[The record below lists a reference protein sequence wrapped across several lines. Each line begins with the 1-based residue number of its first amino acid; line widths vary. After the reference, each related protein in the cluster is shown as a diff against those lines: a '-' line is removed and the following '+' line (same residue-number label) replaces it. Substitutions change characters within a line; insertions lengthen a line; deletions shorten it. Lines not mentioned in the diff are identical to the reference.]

1 MGNKNGGSGKGGGGG
16 GGGGDRKPTSTG
28 TGVVKTIGKL
38 KKTDKTLEQ
47 KITLKE
53 KKIAALKRQAKAK
66 AKKGDKKGAIFC
78 IRQIKLN
85 QKNVEKMEKFR
96 LNIQAQIQ
104 SLEDASTT
112 ALVADGMKA
121 TNAQL
126 HTIQRNMNVE
136 EIEDTRAALE
146 EATADQEEI
155 DDLLAEPMGAMG
167 DMEDDELLGELE
179 DIMDAEEAPSTKVRT
194 AARAGTTKIDLPAVP
209 DDTPVVL
216 PSVPTLEPTASKVE
230 EDELAGLE
238 AMLN

>member
-1 MGNKNGGSGKGGGGG
+1 MGNKNGGSGKGGG

-53 KKIAALKRQAKAK
+53 KKIAALKLKAKAK

-96 LNIQAQIQ
+96 LNLQAQIQ

-112 ALVADGMKA
+112 ALVAGTYPYRIISRVIRISD
-121 TNAQL
+121 NNL
-126 HTIQRNMNVE
+126 VL
-136 EIEDTRAALE
+136 DLTR
-146 EATADQEEI
+146 
-155 DDLLAEPMGAMG
+155 LLNTPS
-167 DMEDDELLGELE
+167 LL
-179 DIMDAEEAPSTKVRT
+179 SQTV
-194 AARAGTTKIDLPAVP
+194 
-209 DDTPVVL
+209 
-216 PSVPTLEPTASKVE
+216 
-230 EDELAGLE
+230 
-238 AMLN
+238 